1 MSGPLQSKTPTAR
14 SRAGRRT
21 RWLPASRLFA
31 RRAGLGA
38 AALMLMLTPA
48 GSQTAP
54 HGPTSVAPLAE
65 KLIDAVVNISTT
77 QTVKGPEGAP
87 LPRVPKGAPF
97 EEFFE
102 DFFNRKG
109 GRSPA
114 DRKVS
119 SLGSG
124 FVVDGK
130 EGIVVTNNHVIDGAD
145 EIIVNFN
152 DGTKLKV
159 EKVLG
164 KDTKTDLAILKVT
177 PKKTL
182 PAVPFGSSERLKVG
196 DWVMAIGNPF
206 GLGGSVTVGIIS
218 AKQRDINSGP
228 YDDYLQTDA
237 AINKGNSGGPL
248 FNMEGEVIGVNTA
261 IISPTGGSIGIGFAV
276 PSDTAT
282 VVIDQLRQFGETR
295 RGWLGVKIQS
305 ITEDLAEAYGVK
317 ENTGALVASVT
328 PESPAAKGGI
338 QDGDVILKFDG
349 KDVTTMRGLPRLV
362 AQTPIGKDVDVELLR
377 KGHRTNLKVAVGRLV
392 EEDEPVKSATKEPPK
407 GKGKSKDRD
416 KAAPPAASRSSLIGL
431 VLSPLTDELRTKH
444 SIGKDMKGV
453 IVLEVDPAS
462 PAAEKGVKVGDV
474 IVEVAYE
481 AVTSLDDI
489 TKSVDKVKKAGRKNV
504 LLRLEDGKGDMRLV
518 AVPVQ

>member
-1 MSGPLQSKTPTAR
+1 MSGPLQSKTP
-14 SRAGRRT
+14 SRRPNWGGAAAGRRVAHT
-21 RWLPASRLFA
+21 AV
-31 RRAGLGA
+31 LGA
-38 AALMLMLTPA
+38 AGFLLALVPA
-48 GSQTAP
+48 ASQTQP
-54 HGPTSVAPLAE
+54 QPSGHYGPTSVAPLAE
-65 KLIDAVVNISTT
+65 KLLDAVVNISTS

-109 GRSPA
+109 GKSPA

-124 FVVDGK
+124 FVIDGK
-130 EGIVVTNNHVIDGAD
+130 EGLVVTNNHVIDGAD
-145 EIIVNFN
+145 EIAINFN
-152 DGTKLKV
+152 DGSKLKV
-159 EKVLG
+159 DKVLG
-164 KDTKTDLAILKVT
+164 KDTKTDLALLKVT
-177 PKKTL
+177 PKKPL
-182 PAVPFGSSERLKVG
+182 PSVRFGSSDKLKVG

-237 AINKGNSGGPL
+237 SINKGNSGGPL
-248 FNMEGEVIGVNTA
+248 FNMDGEVIGVNTA
-261 IISPTGGSIGIGFAV
+261 IISPSGGSIGIGFSV
-276 PSDTAT
+276 PSDTAM
-282 VVIDQLRQFGETR
+282 VVVDQLRQFGETR

-317 ENTGALVASVT
+317 ENTGALVATVT
-328 PESPAAKGGI
+328 PESPAAKAGI
-338 QDGDVILKFDG
+338 QDGDVILRFDG
-349 KDVTTMRGLPRLV
+349 KEVTSMRGLPRLV

-377 KGHRTNLKVAVGRLV
+377 KGERTTLKVAVGRLT
-392 EEDEPVKSATKEPPK
+392 EEDEPVKTAAKEAPKK
-407 GKGKSKDRD
+407 GKGKKDAD
-416 KAAPPAASRSSLIGL
+416 KAAPASRSSLIGL
-431 VLSPLTDELRTKH
+431 LLAPLTDELRTKH
-444 SIGKDMKGV
+444 NLGKDVKGV

-462 PAAEKGVKVGDV
+462 PAAERGVKVGDV
-474 IVEVAYE
+474 IVEVAQD

-489 TKSVDKVKKAGRKNV
+489 VKSVDKVKKAGRKAV
-504 LLRLEDGKGDMRLV
+504 LLRLEDGKGGLRFV

>member
-1 MSGPLQSKTPTAR
+1 M
-14 SRAGRRT
+14 
-21 RWLPASRLFA
+21 
-31 RRAGLGA
+31 
-38 AALMLMLTPA
+38 
-48 GSQTAP
+48 
-54 HGPTSVAPLAE
+54 
-65 KLIDAVVNISTT
+65 
-77 QTVKGPEGAP
+77 
-87 LPRVPKGAPF
+87 PKGAPF

-109 GRSPA
+109 GRAPS

-124 FVVDGK
+124 FVIDGK

-145 EIIVNFN
+145 EIVVNFN
-152 DGTKLKV
+152 DGSKLKV
-159 EKVLG
+159 DKVLG
-164 KDTKTDLAILKVT
+164 KDTKTDLALLKVT
-177 PKKTL
+177 PKKPL
-182 PAVPFGSSERLKVG
+182 PSVGFGSSTKLRVG

-248 FNMEGEVIGVNTA
+248 FNMDGEVIGVNTA

-276 PSDTAT
+276 PSDTAL

-295 RGWLGVKIQS
+295 RGWLGVKIQT
-305 ITEDLAEAYGVK
+305 ITDDIAEASGVK

-328 PESPAAKGGI
+328 PDSPAAKAGI

-349 KDVTTMRGLPRLV
+349 KDVTSMRGLPRLV

-377 KGHRTNLKVAVGRLV
+377 KGQRLNLKVAVGRLA
-392 EEDEPVKSATKEPPK
+392 EESEPAKAAAKETPK
-407 GKGKSKDRD
+407 GKGGKGKDSGKS
-416 KAAPPAASRSSLIGL
+416 APPSGRSSLIGL
-431 VLSPLTDELRTKH
+431 VLAPLNDELREKH
-444 SIGKDMKGV
+444 GIGKDVKGV

-462 PAAEKGVKVGDV
+462 PTAEKGVKVGDV
-474 IVEVAYE
+474 IVEVAQE
-481 AVTSLDDI
+481 AVSSLDDI
-489 TKSVDKVKKAGRKNV
+489 AKSVDKVKKAGRKTV
-504 LLRLEDGKGDMRLV
+504 LLRLEDGKGDMRFV